1 MWLWDSHRNSACVPH
16 LHTGVWT
23 QELQL
28 YDSLHAVS
36 ACGSISSSHR
46 RLCLCLKWLP
56 DCVASWVFLSV
67 AHSLLKSGFRV
78 GTGSP
83 SQQNKKTSG
92 SVLRTESS
100 GERWGSWS
108 RACPWSYPNPES
120 VQSTGSMFHSVGF
133 VCVCVCATHR
143 SNLLSGRPSC
153 CWSLGHTKLL
163 PHVFMH
169 ASALG
174 KASFLGASTSPI

>member
-46 RLCLCLKWLP
+46 LCLCLKWLP

-67 AHSLLKSGFRV
+67 ANSLLKSGFRV

-108 RACPWSYPNPES
+108 RACPWSHPNPES
-120 VQSTGSMFHSVGF
+120 VQNTGSMFRSVGF
-133 VCVCVCATHR
+133 VCVCVQPIEAICSPAVLVAADLLATR
-143 SNLLSGRPSC
+143 SC
-153 CWSLGHTKLL
+153 CPMFSCTRL
-163 PHVFMH
+163 P
-169 ASALG
+169 
-174 KASFLGASTSPI
+174 